1 MKEKRNL
8 LIGGGLV
15 GVIAVV
21 RLLLRNPKHMGFWIA
36 CFIRDIAGGVGLPGA
51 GLVQ

>member
-21 RLLLRNPKHMGFWIA
+21 LVMLGNPKNMGFCIA
-36 CFIRDIAGGVGLPGA
+36 
-51 GLVQ
+51 